1 MNDRVRDLL
10 SRNYDDQRTPEWFAQ
25 RGTMLTASDVAS
37 AIGDNFF
44 KSPDA
49 LLVEKCGFKQFK
61 GNANTERGT
70 ILEPLVRDLYDETTN
85 RMTHEIGLLVHE
97 KYPWLGGSV
106 DGITE
111 DNLLIEIKCPNQ
123 IKKSIPKHYVPQIQV
138 LLEITDLEECDFIQ
152 YHEGKMTIIRTKRD
166 REWFAE
172 KLPIMKAFWDRVIK
186 TRREGL
192 CEIRYP
198 NTEAKPLIP
207 PPLLSDP
214 KAPPLPTPLLSDP
227 KAPPLIPPPLLSD
240 PTAPPLPLLSD
251 PKAPPLIPPPLLS
264 DPKAPP
270 LPLPFTS
277 PPPEPEPQP
286 VSEAT
291 CSIESEPSGS

>member
-10 SRNYDDQRTPEWFAQ
+10 SRNYDDQRTPAWFAQ

-85 RMTHEIGLLVHE
+85 RTTHEIGLLVHE

-138 LLEITDLEECDFIQ
+138 LLEITDLEECDFVQ

-186 TRREGL
+186 TRREGI
-192 CEIRYP
+192 CEIRFP
-198 NTEAKPLIP
+198 NTEVLPLIP
-207 PPLLSDP
+207 
-214 KAPPLPTPLLSDP
+214 
-227 KAPPLIPPPLLSD
+227 
-240 PTAPPLPLLSD
+240 
-251 PKAPPLIPPPLLS
+251 
-264 DPKAPP
+264 PKAPP
-270 LPLPFTS
+270 LPLPPIPPSPKAPPFPLPPIPPSPKAPPLPLPPIPPSPKAPPFPLPPIPPSPKAPPLPFTS
-277 PPPEPEPQP
+277 PPLEPEPQP
-286 VSEAT
+286 VSEVT
-291 CSIESEPSGS
+291 CSDEPEHSGS

>member
-10 SRNYDDQRTPEWFAQ
+10 SRNYDDQRTPAWFAQ

-61 GNANTERGT
+61 GNANTERGS

-111 DNLLIEIKCPNQ
+111 DNLIIEIKCPNQ

-138 LLEITDLEECDFIQ
+138 LLEITDLEECDFVQ

-166 REWFAE
+166 REWFAD

-207 PPLLSDP
+207 P
-214 KAPPLPTPLLSDP
+214 
-227 KAPPLIPPPLLSD
+227 
-240 PTAPPLPLLSD
+240 PLLSD

>member
-10 SRNYDDQRTPEWFAQ
+10 SRNYDDQRTPAWFAQ

-70 ILEPLVRDLYDETTN
+70 ILEPIVRDLYDQDTN
-85 RMTHEIGLLVHE
+85 RKTHEIGLLVHE

-138 LLEITDLEECDFIQ
+138 LLEITELEECDFVQ

-172 KLPIMKAFWDRVIK
+172 KLPIMKAFWDRVVK

-198 NTEAKPLIP
+198 IDPKAEPLIP
-207 PPLLSDP
+207 PNSMNLS
-214 KAPPLPTPLLSDP
+214 LSL
-227 KAPPLIPPPLLSD
+227 PLIPPSPNSMNLS
-240 PTAPPLPLLSD
+240 LPLIPFD
-251 PKAPPLIPPPLLS
+251 PKATPLS
-264 DPKAPP
+264 
-270 LPLPFTS
+270 FTS

-291 CSIESEPSGS
+291 CLI